1 MFEHK
6 HLLNLA
12 RAARRGENLAS
23 PFIVVLPICGQ
34 RLATPGGRKN
44 SDSN

>member
-6 HLLNLA
+6 HLLNPA

-23 PFIVVLPICGQ
+23 PFMSLIMELLEAIPELGC
-34 RLATPGGRKN
+34 RTFH
-44 SDSN
+44 